1 MAVQKEIWVRDIVNA
16 LFPDNSFV
24 SRAVNDDMY
33 VNEGKKVHIPNA
45 GAPSGV
51 VKNRAVVPATANKRT
66 DVDIDYTL
74 DEFTTNPVLIPHA
87 DMVELSYNKRQ
98 SVISQDREQLITAAA
113 EGLLA
118 GWCPAAANRVDT
130 TGDAVAAWTPSATGT
145 RKAIKPADVAA
156 LQAKFNADN
165 IPLTDRY
172 LLLDAQ
178 MYEQLLQGMTESQ
191 AIGFFAA
198 ADVKRGVL
206 GQLYG
211 FEVMVRST
219 VYRFANDGT
228 LKDTSAAGAATDL
241 AAGLA
246 WHAGSV
252 SRALGEVK
260 MFDHVDNPLYYGD
273 VYSFLVRCGGTI
285 RRNDKKGV
293 YAIVAA
299 ATA

>member
-1 MAVQKEIWVRDIVNA
+1 MES

-51 VKNRAVVPATANKRT
+51 VKNRTTFPATASKRT

-74 DEFTTNPVLIPHA
+74 DELTTNPVHIPYA

-98 SVISQDREQLITAAA
+98 SVIAQDREQLITDAA
-113 EGLLA
+113 ESLLA
-118 GWCPAAANRVDT
+118 AWCPAAANRINT
-130 TGDAVAAWTPSATGT
+130 TGSAVPAWTPDASGN
-145 RKAIKPADVAA
+145 RKAIKPSDVAA
-156 LQAKFNADN
+156 LQTRFNADN
-165 IPLTDRY
+165 IPLTGRN

-178 MYEQLLQGMTESQ
+178 MYEQLLEGLTESQ

-211 FEVMVRST
+211 FDVMVRST
-219 VYRFANDGT
+219 VLRFASDGT
-228 LKDTSAAGAATDL
+228 LKDVSAAGAATDL

-252 SRALGEVK
+252 SRARGEVK
-260 MFDHVDNPLYYGD
+260 MFDRVDDPLFYGD
-273 VYSFLVRCGGTI
+273 LYSFLVRVGGAI

-293 YAIVAA
+293 YAIAA
-299 ATA
+299 AASA

>member
-1 MAVQKEIWVRDIVNA
+1 MAVQKEIWVRDIVES

-51 VKNRAVVPATANKRT
+51 VKNRAVLPATASQRT

-74 DEFTTNPVLIPHA
+74 DEFTTNPVHIPYA

-98 SVISQDREQLITAAA
+98 SVIAQDREQLITAAA

-118 GWCPAAANRVDT
+118 AWCPAAANRVDT
-130 TGDAVAAWTPSATGT
+130 TGSAVPAWTPSATGN
-145 RKAIKPADVAA
+145 RKAIKPSDVAA
-156 LQAKFNADN
+156 LQARFNADN

-178 MYEQLLQGMTESQ
+178 MYEQLLEGLTESQ

-211 FEVMVRST
+211 FDVMVRST
-219 VYRFANDGT
+219 VLRFATDGT
-228 LKDTSAAGAATDL
+228 LKDVSAAGAATDL

-260 MFDHVDNPLYYGD
+260 MFDRVDDPLFYGD
-273 VYSFLVRCGGTI
+273 LYSFLVRVGGAI

-299 ATA
+299 ASA